1 MRHTIFLTGATG
13 HMGSETLKQLLE
25 KPERF
30 FVKILVMPTEKD
42 KKVVRACKDY
52 DNVEIIYGDLT
63 NYIDVE
69 PVSYTHLAVPAW
81 A

>member
-30 FVKILVMPTEKD
+30 PRDYYYREYVLPGCPCKIAVCSTD
-42 KKVVRACKDY
+42 D
-52 DNVEIIYGDLT
+52 EIDSELRM
-63 NYIDVE
+63 E
-69 PVSYTHLAVPAW
+69 FKL
-81 A
+81 